1 MAEKVTL
8 TRINIFDSAKS
19 FKDNEAQITDNELN
33 LIKCGAV
40 VTETWKSEDG
50 SCWYRLWSDGWI
62 EQGGV
67 IDFTV
72 TKVSGGKFEYTIPYA
87 FSNTDY
93 VLNLDWRANDND
105 TGGYGEVHVAIN
117 GNAPYDYG
125 QTVNSFRCSAI
136 NLFAKVNW
144 KASGY

>member
-40 VTETWKSEDG
+40 VTETWDAEDG
-50 SCWYRLWSDGWI
+50 SCWYRVWSDGSI

-67 IDFTV
+67 KINDPD
-72 TKVSGGKFEYTIPYA
+72 TIEARTITFPKE

-93 VLNLDWRANDND
+93 TLVIGFEYSWYNQAIGAQELCFKEKTTTKFQLFEGDSLNKDRFKAFHW
-105 TGGYGEVHVAIN
+105 I
-117 GNAPYDYG
+117 
-125 QTVNSFRCSAI
+125 
-136 NLFAKVNW
+136 AKG
-144 KASGY
+144 K

>member
-8 TRINIFDSAKS
+8 TRINIFDSAKT

-50 SCWYRLWSDGWI
+50 SHWYRVWSDGFI
-62 EQGGV
+62 EQGGINTEV
-67 IDFTV
+67 NSQKV
-72 TKVSGGKFEYTIPYA
+72 TFMKA
-87 FSNTDY
+87 FSKAPSNIEITMK
-93 VLNLDWRANDND
+93 DWVWNSVFGPQWILAK
-105 TGGYGEVHVAIN
+105 EVTNKSFSFGAALSQDQIN
-117 GNAPYDYG
+117 EKLSRY
-125 QTVNSFRCSAI
+125 
-136 NLFAKVNW
+136 W